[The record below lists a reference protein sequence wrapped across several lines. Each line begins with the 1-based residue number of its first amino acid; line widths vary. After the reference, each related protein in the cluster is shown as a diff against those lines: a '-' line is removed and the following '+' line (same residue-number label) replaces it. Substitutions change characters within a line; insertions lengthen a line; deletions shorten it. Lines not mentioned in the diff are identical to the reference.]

1 MLSCLVYFELVFML
15 TEFEQVFTGRM
26 SHVTPTILSDIY
38 AETDKSATIY
48 IFLELDYYLLFIF

>member
-1 MLSCLVYFELVFML
+1 ML

-38 AETDKSATIY
+38 SETDKSATIY